1 MAKKSPL
8 DIVSEEVTM
17 DMTPMI
23 DVVFLLIIF
32 FLCIDFKIL
41 EAKLPAYL
49 PKDKGSQTFDVEPV
63 EQLPVVIVCENWGTP
78 EPRTPGNPLIDPETG
93 KQNAFVLHE
102 HQIRW
107 EVGPKVFR
115 DVELLKDELLRIFE
129 DKNTWTKDKDDPT
142 VLKPMPVVVETGE
155 SIVYADVAMTL
166 DAITAAGFSE
176 INFGAGQG
184 ARE

>member
-1 MAKKSPL
+1 MGRL
-8 DIVSEEVTM
+8 EEAQKEPEQ

-49 PKDKGSQTFDVEPV
+49 TKDKGSQTFEVEPV

-78 EPRTPGNPLIDPETG
+78 EPRRPGNPLIDPETG

-102 HQIRW
+102 HIIRW

-115 DVELLKDELLRIFE
+115 DVELLKEELVRIY
-129 DKNTWTKDKDDPT
+129 KDKDTLQKDADNPG

-155 SIVYADVAMTL
+155 QIVYADVAMTL
-166 DAITAAGFSE
+166 DAITEAGFEE
-176 INFGAGQG
+176 INFGAGQA

>member
-49 PKDKGSQTFDVEPV
+49 PKDKGSQTFEVEPV

-78 EPRTPGNPLIDPETG
+78 EPRRPGNPLIDPETG

-102 HQIRW
+102 HRIRW

-115 DVELLKDELLRIFE
+115 DVELLKEELVRIYS
-129 DKNTWTKDKDDPT
+129 DQSTWQKDKDDPG

-155 SIVYADVAMTL
+155 LIVYADVAMTL
-166 DAITAAGFSE
+166 DAIAEAGFLE
-176 INFGAGQG
+176 INFAAGQG

>member
-49 PKDKGSQTFDVEPV
+49 PKDKGSQTFEVEPV
-63 EQLPVVIVCENWGTP
+63 EQLSVVIVCEKWGTE
-78 EPRTPGNPLIDPETG
+78 EPRNLNKPIMDPETG
-93 KQNAFVLHE
+93 KRNAFVLNDHII
-102 HQIRW
+102 HW

-115 DVELLKDELLRIFE
+115 EPVKLKEELERIYA
-129 DKNTWTKDKDDPT
+129 DKSTWQKDKDDPT
-142 VLKPMPVVVETGE
+142 KLNPMPVVVEPGE
-155 SIVYADVAMTL
+155 SIVYGDVAQTL
-166 DAITAAGFSE
+166 DAITEAGFTE
-176 INFGAGQG
+176 INFGASQG
-184 ARE
+184 GR